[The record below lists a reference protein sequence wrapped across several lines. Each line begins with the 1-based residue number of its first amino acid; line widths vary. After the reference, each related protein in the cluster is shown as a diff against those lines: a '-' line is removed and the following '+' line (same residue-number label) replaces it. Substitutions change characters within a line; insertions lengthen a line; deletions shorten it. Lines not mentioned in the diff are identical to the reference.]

1 MCVCVLG
8 GDDWHDVYVCV
19 LGGDDLHDVYV
30 CVLGVGRGESY
41 VHK

>member
-1 MCVCVLG
+1 VCVLG